1 MPFDA
6 AKNPQ
11 KKNTVMIEIND
22 ELLDLAIRFLIYNA
36 TIYALNTMFLNQNE
50 RIINSL
56 LLTTYYKNS

>member
-22 ELLDLAIRFLIYNA
+22 ELLDLAIRLLIYNA
-36 TIYALNTMFLNQNE
+36 TIYVLNTMFFK
-50 RIINSL
+50 S
-56 LLTTYYKNS
+56 K